1 MENNQQQG
9 AQAQSG
15 PYPGGAGGS
24 AGAGAGAGAAPF
36 QHLLQQQQQQL
47 QMFWSYQRQEIEHV
61 NDFKNHQLP
70 LARIKKIMKAD
81 EDVRMISAE
90 APILF
95 AKACELFI
103 LELTI
108 RSWLHADEN
117 KRRTLQKNDIAAAIT
132 RTDIFD
138 FLVDIVP
145 RDEIKDDAA
154 LVGATASGVPYYYP
168 PIGQPAG
175 MMIGRPAVDPAT
187 GVYVQPPSQ
196 AWQSVWQSAA
206 EDTPYGTGAQGN
218 LDGQSEVYKTLA
230 LQLLWFG
237 ALKALINWGLVHS
250 HPAWWPLARAAK
262 HGGMLDPIARWLTK
276 SKHHMLLDTTPS
288 MKAHHSKGKMLQ
300 RNIAEIIGPPIG
312 GGAIDLSLL
321 RSYRDHC
328 VRHVWIHQ
336 ERPEV
341 KLVSLDAQ
349 VLLYPTGQ
357 DPPDVLS
364 RKFDK
369 DRGFCN
375 DKHST
380 IFANKS
386 STRIHVSYLQYLDNL
401 DGCHEIF
408 HPYVIPSKEGQPLGG
423 PVHLV
428 SIRVQPQPGHPL
440 TNYVPG
446 ENYSCQIALETMQG
460 LLDLRAVPEG
470 TSHHQLIKQALEL
483 DAA

>member
-218 LDGQSEVYKTLA
+218 LDGQRNMICVCQLA
-230 LQLLWFG
+230 
-237 ALKALINWGLVHS
+237 
-250 HPAWWPLARAAK
+250 
-262 HGGMLDPIARWLTK
+262 
-276 SKHHMLLDTTPS
+276 
-288 MKAHHSKGKMLQ
+288 
-300 RNIAEIIGPPIG
+300 
-312 GGAIDLSLL
+312 
-321 RSYRDHC
+321 
-328 VRHVWIHQ
+328 
-336 ERPEV
+336 
-341 KLVSLDAQ
+341 
-349 VLLYPTGQ
+349 
-357 DPPDVLS
+357 
-364 RKFDK
+364 
-369 DRGFCN
+369 
-375 DKHST
+375 
-380 IFANKS
+380 
-386 STRIHVSYLQYLDNL
+386 
-401 DGCHEIF
+401 
-408 HPYVIPSKEGQPLGG
+408 
-423 PVHLV
+423 
-428 SIRVQPQPGHPL
+428 
-440 TNYVPG
+440 
-446 ENYSCQIALETMQG
+446 
-460 LLDLRAVPEG
+460 
-470 TSHHQLIKQALEL
+470 
-483 DAA
+483 

>member
-218 LDGQSEVYKTLA
+218 LDGQ
-230 LQLLWFG
+230 
-237 ALKALINWGLVHS
+237 
-250 HPAWWPLARAAK
+250 
-262 HGGMLDPIARWLTK
+262 RWLTK

-328 VRHVWIHQ
+328 VRHVWIRQ

-341 KLVSLDAQ
+341 KLVSLDARETSSFHLPIGEMTITLDYESC
-349 VLLYPTGQ
+349 LLHLPMTRRPIDYVSSVFDKEEVKILLMQ
-357 DPPDVLS
+357 S
-364 RKFDK
+364 DK

-375 DKHST
+375 SKDST

-408 HPYVIPSKEGQPLGG
+408 HPYVISSKEGQSLGG

-440 TNYVPG
+440 TNYVLG
-446 ENYSCQIALETMQG
+446 ENYSCQG